1 MVFRGGQVLDKRQ
14 ARLRGLLRA
23 ASRAGIL
30 LLAALLP
37 GHSLQATTPNVAA
50 PLSLR
55 WQLLPEPPA
64 APAPADSAR
73 AQFVL
78 TNVSTEA
85 LPSRG
90 WALYF
95 DCEEGVLTGVTQGG
109 FTVEQ
114 VAGGAYRMRPA
125 QGFSGL
131 EAGESVLV
139 PVTLL
144 GAPQNDEQ
152 APLGIYFAYD
162 DAPGAAVALDDVR
175 GAQIPPRSDARTP
188 EKTFELNAMQLA
200 IAPNDVPPV
209 LPTPR
214 HYERGDGQLRW
225 TSMPRILAPSSLR
238 GEAARAGE
246 MLERYFSAG
255 TSSDAQALASA
266 AQLQLRIAPIA
277 GEKSAEAYVLRV
289 DAQRGV
295 EVRGNSAVGVAR
307 GLESLRQLLPIAP
320 SPAGGVALPVIEIK
334 DAPRF
339 AYRGL
344 MLDVARNFQSKETV
358 FGVLDLMA
366 RFKLN
371 VFHFHITDDEGWR
384 LEIEGLPELTTIGA
398 HRGHGGLSLDRIPPA
413 YGSGPDV
420 ANKFGSGYYTRADY
434 IAILKYAAALHIEV
448 IPEVEM
454 PGHARAAVM
463 AMAERARR
471 LHAAGDAAADRY
483 LLNDRDDASVYQS
496 AQRYNDNVMNPALP
510 STYAFIAQ
518 VIDTL
523 VDLHKEA
530 KVPLRAVHVGGDEL
544 PDGAWEKSP
553 ACAAL
558 MRREHLANRDA
569 VWDYFYAHVDA
580 LLRKRG
586 LAMDGWEELG
596 TRVQKIGKRVQV
608 RPNPDV
614 ASRGYTL
621 FVWRNIEGADDLA
634 YRAAN
639 AGYDIVLTPANR
651 LYLDMTPYSDPDEM
665 GQTWAG
671 RVDLN
676 TVFDYIPY
684 DDNRIAPDSP
694 EHLPNME
701 RLTDAGRAHIKGI
714 EAPLF
719 SETINDPTRL
729 DYMLM
734 PRMLAVAERAW
745 AADPDWTSEA
755 DAGRASRSHAFA
767 WSRFVAQL
775 GFDVL
780 PRLDAEWPQL
790 HYRLPPPGVKLIGES
805 VFANMQIPGFTLRY
819 TLDGSD
825 PTVSSPEVNMSIAQR
840 AVVSVAAFDR
850 NGRASRVAQVDAR
863 AR

>member
-1 MVFRGGQVLDKRQ
+1 VLDTWQAIARGAFRGASLVGI
-14 ARLRGLLRA
+14 GLLCA
-23 ASRAGIL
+23 MA
-30 LLAALLP
+30 P
-37 GHSLQATTPNVAA
+37 GHALDAARPGPVA

-55 WQLLPEPPA
+55 WQVLAEPA
-64 APAPADSAR
+64 APPAPADSVR
-73 AQFVL
+73 AQFLL
-78 TNVSTEA
+78 TNVSSA
-85 LPSRG
+85 PLPPRG

-95 DCEEGVLTGVTQGG
+95 DCEEGVLTGAPAGG
-109 FTVEQ
+109 FVVDQ
-114 VAGGAYRMRPA
+114 IAGGAYRMRPT
-125 QGFSGL
+125 QDFPGL
-131 EAGESVLV
+131 APGSSLLV

-144 GAPQNDEQ
+144 GAPQNAEE
-152 APLGIYFAYD
+152 APLGAYFAFD
-162 DAPGAAVALDDVR
+162 DAPAGAVALDDVK
-175 GAQIPPRSDARTP
+175 GAPIPPRSDVRTP

-200 IAPNDVPPV
+200 MAPNDVPPV
-209 LPTPR
+209 LPSPR

-225 TSMPRILAPSSLR
+225 TSMPRVLAAPALQV
-238 GEAARAGE
+238 EASRTRE
-246 MLERYFSAG
+246 MLQRYFPASSA
-255 TSSDAQALASA
+255 DVAQAPADA

-277 GEKSAEAYVLRV
+277 GEKSPEAYVLRV
-289 DAQRGV
+289 DPQRGV
-295 EVRGNSAVGVAR
+295 DVQGNSAAGVAH
-307 GLESLRQLLPIAP
+307 GLESLRQLLPIAT
-320 SPAGGVALPVIEIK
+320 SPVGSLALPVVDIR

-344 MLDVARNFQSKETV
+344 MLDVARNFQPKETV

-384 LEIEGLPELTTIGA
+384 LEIEGLPELTSIGA
-398 HRGHGGLSLDRIPPA
+398 RRGHVGPDIDRLPPA

-420 ANKFGSGYYTRADY
+420 VNAFGSGYYTRADY
-434 IAILKYAAALHIEV
+434 IAILKYADALHIEV
-448 IPEVEM
+448 IPEIEM
-454 PGHARAAVM
+454 PGHARAAVI

-483 LLNDRDDASVYQS
+483 LLNDRDDTSTYQS

-518 VIDTL
+518 VADTL

-530 KVPLRAVHVGGDEL
+530 GVPLRTLHVGGDEL

-553 ACAAL
+553 ACAEL

-569 VWDYFYAHVDA
+569 LWDYFYNHVDA

-586 LAMDGWEELG
+586 LAMAGWEELG
-596 TRVQKIGKRVQV
+596 TRVRKVGRREQV
-608 RPNPDV
+608 LPNADV
-614 ASRGYTL
+614 ASHGYTL

-651 LYLDMTPYSDPDEM
+651 LYLDMTPFSDPEEP

-676 TVFDYIPY
+676 TVFDYVPL
-684 DDNRIAPDSP
+684 DDNRVAPDSP
-694 EHLPNME
+694 VHLANME
-701 RLTDAGRAHIKGI
+701 RLTDAGRARIKGI

-719 SETINDPTRL
+719 TETVNEATRL

-745 AADPDWTSEA
+745 APDPDWTSEV
-755 DAGRASRSHAFA
+755 DAGRASRLHAFA

-775 GFDVL
+775 GFNVL

-790 HYRLPPPGVKLIGES
+790 HYRLPPPGVKLIGDS
-805 VFANMQIPGFTLRY
+805 VFANLQIPGFTLRY

-825 PTVSSPEVNMSIAQR
+825 PTVSSLEANAPIRDR
-840 AVVSVAAFDR
+840 AVVRVAAFDR

-863 AR
+863 TR

>member
-1 MVFRGGQVLDKRQ
+1 MLDKWQ
-14 ARLRGLLRA
+14 AIARRALLG
-23 ASRAGIL
+23 ASLAGIGFL
-30 LLAALLP
+30 CAMLP
-37 GHSLQATTPNVAA
+37 GHALDAAGPRPAA

-55 WQLLPEPPA
+55 WQVLAEPA
-64 APAPADSAR
+64 APPAPADSVR
-73 AQFVL
+73 AQFLL
-78 TNVSTEA
+78 TNVSA
-85 LPSRG
+85 APLPSRG

-95 DCEEGVLTGVTQGG
+95 DCEEGVLAGAAAGG
-109 FTVEQ
+109 FVVDQ
-114 VAGGAYRMRPA
+114 IAGGAYRMRPTE
-125 QGFSGL
+125 GFSGL
-131 EAGESVLV
+131 EPGASVLV

-144 GAPQNDEQ
+144 GAPQNAEE
-152 APLGIYFAYD
+152 APLGAYFAL
-162 DAPGAAVALDDVR
+162 DAAPSGAVALDDVK
-175 GAQIPPRSDARTP
+175 GAAIPPRSDLRTP
-188 EKTFELNAMQLA
+188 EKTFELNALQLA
-200 IAPNDVPPV
+200 MAPNDVPPV
-209 LPTPR
+209 LPSPKR
-214 HYERGDGQLRW
+214 YERGDGQLRW
-225 TSMPRILAPSSLR
+225 TSMPRILASTSLR
-238 GEAARAGE
+238 VEAARARE
-246 MLERYFSAG
+246 MLERYFAASAAAE
-255 TSSDAQALASA
+255 AQAPADA

-277 GEKSAEAYVLRV
+277 GEKSPEAYVLRV
-289 DAQRGV
+289 DPQHGV
-295 EVRGNSAVGVAR
+295 DVQGNSAAGIAH

-320 SPAGGVALPVIEIK
+320 PPAGALALPVIEIK

-371 VFHFHITDDEGWR
+371 VFHFHVTDDEGWR
-384 LEIEGLPELTTIGA
+384 LEIEGLPELTEIGA
-398 HRGHGGLSLDRIPPA
+398 RRGHVGGVVDRIPPA

-420 ANKFGSGYYTRADY
+420 VNAFGSGYYTRADY
-434 IAILKYAAALHIEV
+434 IAILQYAAALHIEV
-448 IPEVEM
+448 IPEIEM
-454 PGHARAAVM
+454 PGHARAAVI

-483 LLNDRDDASVYQS
+483 LLNDRDDMSMYQS

-523 VDLHKEA
+523 VALHKEA
-530 KVPLRAVHVGGDEL
+530 GVPLRTLHVGGDEL

-558 MRREHLANRDA
+558 MRREHLADRDA
-569 VWDYFYAHVDA
+569 VWDYFYNQVDA

-586 LAMDGWEELG
+586 LAMAGWEELG

-608 RPNPDV
+608 RPNAGV
-614 ASRGYTL
+614 VGHGYTL

-639 AGYDIVLTPANR
+639 AGYDVVLTPGNR
-651 LYLDMTPYSDPDEM
+651 LYLDMTPFSDPEEL

-684 DDNRIAPDSP
+684 DDNRVAPDSP
-694 EHLPNME
+694 VHVANME
-701 RLTDAGRAHIKGI
+701 RLTDAGRARIKGL

-719 SETINDPTRL
+719 SETVNDAARL

-745 AADPDWTSEA
+745 APDPDWTSEVE
-755 DAGRASRSHAFA
+755 AGRASRAHAFA

-775 GFDVL
+775 GFNVL
-780 PRLDAEWPQL
+780 PRLDAGWPQL
-790 HYRLPPPGVKLIGES
+790 HYRLPPPGVKLIGDS
-805 VFANMQIPGFTLRY
+805 VFANVQIPGLTLRY

-825 PTVSSPEVNMSIAQR
+825 PTASSPEVNAPIKER
-840 AVVSVAAFDR
+840 AIVRVAAFDR
-850 NGRASRVAQVDAR
+850 NGRASRAAQVDAR